1 MINIV
6 KLVFLFSLL
15 FSYGCNQN
23 KSKEEMDELWSKAN
37 TTGEIINRSGTIFNS
52 GTDKDL
58 AMRDAKT
65 RLQSGKEGGIF
76 GKEGFSF
83 DTGLGNSGNKQ
94 RTTTVGIPI
103 NPFLWRASLE
113 VIDFMPLA
121 SADPFGGIII
131 TDWYSTVSNED
142 ERCKLNIFINGIELK
157 TQNLKPMA
165 RIVSSAI
172 AGVSPSIMGIGPV
185 LASNKALKRAGLT
198 LDDMDI
204 LELNEAFSAQVLACL
219 KEMNVENNDPR
230 INPNGGAIAL
240 GHPLGMSGSRILLT
254 AARQLQASNKRYALV
269 AMCIGVGQGYAT
281 IIERT

>member
-23 KSKEEMDELWSKAN
+23 KSEEEMERLWSKAN

-157 TQNLKPMA
+157 TQNLK
-165 RIVSSAI
+165 VSSYCQLYKNQKWVNTNPNTENDTVLENAI
-172 AGVSPSIMGIGPV
+172 
-185 LASNKALKRAGLT
+185 LNKAKKLK
-198 LDDMDI
+198 
-204 LELNEAFSAQVLACL
+204 LNNS
-219 KEMNVENNDPR
+219 
-230 INPNGGAIAL
+230 
-240 GHPLGMSGSRILLT
+240 
-254 AARQLQASNKRYALV
+254 
-269 AMCIGVGQGYAT
+269 
-281 IIERT
+281 

>member
-23 KSKEEMDELWSKAN
+23 KSKEEMDELWSQAN

-94 RTTTVGIPI
+94 RTTTTVGIPI

-131 TDWYSTVSNED
+131 TDWYSTLSNEN

-157 TQNLKPMA
+157 TQNLKVTSFCQLYKNQKW
-165 RIVSSAI
+165 INT
-172 AGVSPSIMGIGPV
+172 SPSTENDTV
-185 LASNKALKRAGLT
+185 LENAILNKAKKLK
-198 LDDMDI
+198 
-204 LELNEAFSAQVLACL
+204 LNNS
-219 KEMNVENNDPR
+219 
-230 INPNGGAIAL
+230 
-240 GHPLGMSGSRILLT
+240 
-254 AARQLQASNKRYALV
+254 
-269 AMCIGVGQGYAT
+269 
-281 IIERT
+281 

>member
-52 GTDKDL
+52 GSNKDL
-58 AMRDAKT
+58 ALRDATT

-76 GKEGFSF
+76 GKDGYSFSKQSK
-83 DTGLGNSGNKQ
+83 DDGGNQN
-94 RTTTVGIPI
+94 TTTVGIPI

-113 VIDFMPLA
+113 VVDFMPLA

-131 TDWYSTVSNED
+131 TDWYSTINNED

-157 TQNLKPMA
+157 TQNLK
-165 RIVSSAI
+165 VSSYCQLYKNQKWVNMNPNTENDTVLENAI
-172 AGVSPSIMGIGPV
+172 
-185 LASNKALKRAGLT
+185 LNKAKKLK
-198 LDDMDI
+198 
-204 LELNEAFSAQVLACL
+204 LNNS
-219 KEMNVENNDPR
+219 
-230 INPNGGAIAL
+230 
-240 GHPLGMSGSRILLT
+240 
-254 AARQLQASNKRYALV
+254 
-269 AMCIGVGQGYAT
+269 
-281 IIERT
+281 

>member
-23 KSKEEMDELWSKAN
+23 KSKEEMDELWSQAN

-52 GTDKDL
+52 GTNKDL
-58 AMRDAKT
+58 AMRDANT

-76 GKEGFSF
+76 GKDGFSF

-94 RTTTVGIPI
+94 RTTTTVGIPI

-131 TDWYSTVSNED
+131 TDWYSTLSNEN

-157 TQNLKPMA
+157 TQNLK
-165 RIVSSAI
+165 VSSYCQLYKNQKWVNTNPNKENDTVLENAI
-172 AGVSPSIMGIGPV
+172 
-185 LASNKALKRAGLT
+185 LNKAKKLK
-198 LDDMDI
+198 
-204 LELNEAFSAQVLACL
+204 LNNS
-219 KEMNVENNDPR
+219 
-230 INPNGGAIAL
+230 
-240 GHPLGMSGSRILLT
+240 
-254 AARQLQASNKRYALV
+254 
-269 AMCIGVGQGYAT
+269 
-281 IIERT
+281 